1 MRELNKI
8 QTAIFLFGGI
18 LMAVGAGTTLLGWA
32 SAPYIY
38 ALGALGFASMQML
51 QRYEGSNFTIRRLRR
66 MMLIS
71 DVLFLVAAVLMFANK
86 SNILGLSYITYIE
99 YVYNKWVVVLLIAA
113 LLQLYSM
120 HRIGS
125 EGKKII
131 KRLRICFKMR
141 KIIFIPQYIVV
152 ISRPK
157 TIDYEQDILRITNS
171 SNICIV
177 R

>member
-8 QTAIFLFGGI
+8 QTAIFQFGGI
-18 LMAVGAGTTLLGWA
+18 LMAVGAGTTLLGWG

-38 ALGALGFASMQML
+38 ALGALGFSSMQML
-51 QRYEGSNFTIRRLRR
+51 QRYEGCNFTIRRLRR

-86 SNILGLSYITYIE
+86 SNILGLSY
-99 YVYNKWVVVLLIAA
+99 
-113 LLQLYSM
+113 
-120 HRIGS
+120 
-125 EGKKII
+125 GKKII

-157 TIDYEQDILRITNS
+157 TINYEQDILRITNS
-171 SNICIV
+171 NHIRIV